1 MPVEE
6 SGEARVRLG
15 KIIFN

>member
-6 SGEARVRLG
+6 TGEARVRLG